1 MNEKFFSLPKERQQA
16 ILNAGYHVF
25 SQNTYKNLL
34 SSKSPDV
41 LESASLYCFII
52 FGTNENCI
60 YFYGKTVFKLQPNI

>member
-16 ILNAGYHVF
+16 TMCSHRTHI
-25 SQNTYKNLL
+25 KNLL